1 MFHFETFQGKQ
12 GGTLGIITLPAPTAR
27 PPRRWKLRNPR
38 NDDGPPLTAAERRI
52 GADADLYTL
61 IAAVIETALDDLSA
75 GWGDSYQDYGTAN
88 EQYWRAQAYL
98 WFFHGDPTGFE
109 RFARRLG
116 IQVDGRL
123 PPHPLLDDPTLLAAR
138 RLDLSALGLP
148 LDLFDRRLEELAR

>member
-1 MFHFETFQGKQ
+1 M
-12 GGTLGIITLPAPTAR
+12 PAPTAR